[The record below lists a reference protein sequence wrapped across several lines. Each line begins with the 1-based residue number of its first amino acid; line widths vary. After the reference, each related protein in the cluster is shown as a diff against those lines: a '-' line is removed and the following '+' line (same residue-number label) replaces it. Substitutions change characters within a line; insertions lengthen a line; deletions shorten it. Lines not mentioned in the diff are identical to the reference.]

1 MLKNGGVCHC
11 VFQFLLR
18 FTKGSQQPTLYFV
31 NIELFVLM
39 LCMCD
44 LCLKTD
50 DTRTF
55 IMLKFPKGVSE
66 PQTEI
71 EPVTVR
77 WPISSDALD
86 ATWENN

>member
-1 MLKNGGVCHC
+1 MSFTMLKNWGVCHC

-55 IMLKFPKGVSE
+55 IMLKFPKDVSE
-66 PQTEI
+66 AQTEI
-71 EPVTVR
+71 EP
-77 WPISSDALD
+77 L
-86 ATWENN
+86 